1 MRPNLVSSGALHG
14 ALAGAPKAND
24 TVLRAR
30 LSDEWM
36 HRLNT
41 MQVLAV
47 AVLILLPIAW
57 MVLSSLKPSAEVTA
71 YPPKFLFAPTLDNY
85 RQLFQTTPF
94 LEYTW
99 NSMVVTV
106 GSTLIGLVLGVPLA
120 FATSWT
126 RITWPA
132 TVTLLARMAPGTLF
146 LLPWYVMFRELGLIG
161 SYSAL
166 VVTHAV
172 ITMPIVVWVL
182 LPFFDGLPRSVLESA
197 QVDGCSVPRILWRIA
212 LPMVMPGLVVAAILA
227 FVFSWNYF
235 LFALVL
241 STGDTKT
248 LIAASFNFIGEGAT
262 YWGAL
267 MAAATLIALPPLIL
281 AFIVQ
286 RRLVAGLAIGAVK
299 G

>member
-1 MRPNLVSSGALHG
+1 MRHTTAST
-14 ALAGAPKAND
+14 AGPHAASATAAAVARTRRAPMSEHW
-24 TVLRAR
+24 VQ
-30 LSDEWM
+30 
-36 HRLNT
+36 RLNT
-41 MQVLAV
+41 LQILVV
-47 AVLILLPIAW
+47 AVFILAPIAW
-57 MVLSSLKPSAEVTA
+57 MVMSSFKPSAEVTA
-71 YPPKFLFAPTLDNY
+71 YPPKFLFSPTLDNY
-85 RQLFQTTPF
+85 RQLFGTTPF
-94 LEYTW
+94 AQYTW
-99 NSMVVTV
+99 NSFVITV
-106 GSTLIGLVLGVPLA
+106 GSTVIGLVLGVPLA

-161 SYSAL
+161 SYWAL
-166 VVTHAV
+166 ILTHAV

-182 LPFFDGLPRSVLESA
+182 LPFFDSLPRSVLESA

-212 LPMVMPGLVVAAILA
+212 LPMVMPGLVVSSILA

-241 STGDTKT
+241 SNSDTKT

>member
-1 MRPNLVSSGALHG
+1 MRPTIVRSHPAVV
-14 ALAGAPKAND
+14 AAPPAAKAR
-24 TVLRAR
+24 RAPM
-30 LSDEWM
+30 SDAWVQ
-36 HRLNT
+36 RLNT
-41 MQVLAV
+41 LQVLVV
-47 AVLILLPIAW
+47 AVLILAPIAW
-57 MVLSSLKPSAEVTA
+57 MVMSSFKPPAEVTA
-71 YPPKFLFAPTLDNY
+71 YPPRFVFSPTLDNY

-94 LEYTW
+94 LHYTW
-99 NSMVVTV
+99 NSVVITV

-161 SYSAL
+161 SYWAL
-166 VVTHAV
+166 IVTHAV

-182 LPFFDGLPRSVLESA
+182 LPFFDNLPRSVLESA

-212 LPMVMPGLVVAAILA
+212 LPMVMPGLVVSSILA

-241 STGDTKT
+241 SNGDTKT

-281 AFIVQ
+281 AFVVQ
-286 RRLVAGLAIGAVK
+286 RRLVSGLAIGAVK